1 MYSMSISMSYLY
13 HILYNTLIFNM
24 VYFRGGEVIS
34 LADEEP
40 LIDAL
45 LSLKR
50 VVKLIYN

>member
-34 LADEEP
+34 SQRKAREM
-40 LIDAL
+40 IAGY
-45 LSLKR
+45 SLC
-50 VVKLIYN
+50 VI